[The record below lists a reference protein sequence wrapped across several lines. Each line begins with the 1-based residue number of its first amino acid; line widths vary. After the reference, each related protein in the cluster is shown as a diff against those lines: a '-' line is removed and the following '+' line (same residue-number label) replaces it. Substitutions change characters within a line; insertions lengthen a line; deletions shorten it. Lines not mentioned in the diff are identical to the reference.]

1 MTDRPEASVL
11 YVNADSVLK
20 FSSFVKTARRQPEIR
35 IRSVS
40 HFENRLTR
48 KSGQHRTSENT
59 HDLRHHSRK
68 QWAPTRSD
76 FGDSPVRVEVYASEE
91 TVEIFVEADSET
103 LPEERRRFALINVPR
118 DQFSHATGEAAR
130 RATRKDRYRRATSA

>member
-1 MTDRPEASVL
+1 L
-11 YVNADSVLK
+11 G
-20 FSSFVKTARRQPEIR
+20 F
-35 IRSVS
+35 
-40 HFENRLTR
+40 LTI
-48 KSGQHRTSENT
+48 K
-59 HDLRHHSRK
+59 LRHEPALSCCEVALICDIVHELDRFIDELDLPSDGEGWVSIGR
-68 QWAPTRSD
+68 ARIHMTYAIIRGNNGRRHEVD

>member
-1 MTDRPEASVL
+1 MDNLKTLMEAAGSNMDCL
-11 YVNADSVLK
+11 LK
-20 FSSFVKTARRQPEIR
+20 VMVWLKDQGRHAIIRGSNGRRHE
-35 IRSVS
+35 V
-40 HFENRLTR
+40 
-48 KSGQHRTSENT
+48 
-59 HDLRHHSRK
+59 
-68 QWAPTRSD
+68 D